1 MWQLVGESCIH
12 RVQGYWD
19 TIEGG
24 IERERK
30 CTSTKHKCSTKKPA
44 WKGDEVRPGVPCFE
58 TKEQNNRRQSVG
70 LARRH

>member
-44 WKGDEVRPGVPCFE
+44 WKGDEVRPGCLVLKPRSR
-58 TKEQNNRRQSVG
+58 TTADS
-70 LARRH
+70 L